1 MKTYKKTILYSGIA
15 LGVILSGCASVQGHK
30 GSMQKMD
37 GAMQSNNC
45 DYSDI
50 DSKIKKNDDT
60 ILWGIQGGSLARN
73 CLDYKKSNTLF
84 DKAESKY
91 KTDVDLDSA
100 VNNVGESAGA
110 VLVNNNVMDYE
121 GNTYEKVMV
130 NTYKGLNFAQLG
142 DSANARVEFNRALD
156 RQRRA
161 KSQYK
166 KEIAEKQKELKKSAK
181 EMKIA
186 KNKKTQSAISKHY
199 DGTFSGFKAY
209 PDFINPFTTYI
220 SGIYFMLDGDNR
232 KARSILRDSMNM
244 DPTNSQIRSDY
255 ALSKKGSLKKS
266 RQKYAWVIFEN
277 GQGMVKDEIKVDIP
291 LFLVSKNAFYT
302 GIALPKLTERP
313 KAYSHLSVNGKNTKQ
328 ICNMD
333 NVIKTEFKKR
343 LPGIVTEAVVGA
355 VAKTVIQKQ
364 LSDEHAGL
372 GLLGAIYQAATNTA
386 DVRSWTSLPKN
397 FQSVRVPVTGKPIV
411 IKDSSGKVIKTVKVP
426 KSKNAMIYVK
436 SFVPGNDKVH
446 EMFF

>member
-1 MKTYKKTILYSGIA
+1 MK
-15 LGVILSGCASVQGHK
+15 
-30 GSMQKMD
+30 KMD
-37 GAMQSNNC
+37 GALQSSNC

-50 DSKIKKNDDT
+50 NSKIKKDDDT
-60 ILWGIQGGSLARN
+60 ILWGIQGGTLARN

-91 KTDVDLDSA
+91 KTEVDLDS
-100 VNNVGESAGA
+100 VINNTGESAGA
-110 VLVNNNVMDYE
+110 VLVNNNVLDYE

-161 KSQYK
+161 KSKYK
-166 KEIAEKQKELKKSAK
+166 KEILAKQKKLSKDKKNL
-181 EMKIA
+181 KIA
-186 KNKKTQSAISKHY
+186 KNKQTQSAINKNY
-199 DGTFSGFKAY
+199 NEIFSGFRAY
-209 PDFINPFTTYI
+209 PDFINPFATYV

-232 KARSILRDSMNM
+232 KARSILKDSMKM

-255 ALSKKGSLKKS
+255 ALSKKGSLKRS
-266 RQKYAWVIFEN
+266 RQKYAWVVFEN
-277 GQGMVKDEIKVDIP
+277 GQGMVKDEIRVDIP
-291 LFLVSKNAFYT
+291 LFLVSSNTMYT
-302 GIALPKLTERP
+302 GLALPKMVERAE
-313 KAYSHLSVNGKNTKQ
+313 AYPYLKVNGKNTKQ
-328 ICNMD
+328 VCNMD

-364 LSDEHAGL
+364 LSDKNAGL
-372 GLLGAIYQAATNTA
+372 GLLGAIYQAATNKA

-397 FQSVRVPVTGKPIV
+397 FQSIRVPVNGKPIV
-411 IKDSSGKVIKTVKVP
+411 IKNNQGKVIKTVKVP